1 MNWRL
6 RKILELSPFWM
17 LLLLFLLGVVLAVLL
32 PLVRRI
38 YHP

>member
-6 RKILELSPFWM
+6 RKILELSPFWVP
-17 LLLLFLLGVVLAVLL
+17 LLLLLLGVLLALLL
-32 PLVRRI
+32 PLVGRV